1 MSAALR
7 VGEMFAGYGGLG
19 MGLAMVTGVPGV
31 TRTSGP
37 PTTRRFGEP
46 KPRRP
51 RWPSGA
57 AARSRP

>member
-31 TRTSGP
+31 TRTRALRPSSP
-37 PTTRRFGEP
+37 PTWRT
-46 KPRRP
+46 
-51 RWPSGA
+51 S
-57 AARSRP
+57 